1 MHCGH
6 VVKNYERYGIEEEKQ
21 TPDPSP
27 DFIELD
33 RKEEAYMVED
43 AEHCQGDEEDGVS
56 IVEWQD
62 GGIFLGTEYGQESNT
77 HQTIQNVQVQ

>member
-1 MHCGH
+1 
-6 VVKNYERYGIEEEKQ
+6 
-21 TPDPSP
+21 
-27 DFIELD
+27 
-33 RKEEAYMVED
+33 MVED

-62 GGIFLGTEYGQESNT
+62 GGIFIAKEYGEESNT

>member
-1 MHCGH
+1 
-6 VVKNYERYGIEEEKQ
+6 
-21 TPDPSP
+21 
-27 DFIELD
+27 
-33 RKEEAYMVED
+33 MVED

-62 GGIFLGTEYGQESNT
+62 GGIFIGKEYGEESNT